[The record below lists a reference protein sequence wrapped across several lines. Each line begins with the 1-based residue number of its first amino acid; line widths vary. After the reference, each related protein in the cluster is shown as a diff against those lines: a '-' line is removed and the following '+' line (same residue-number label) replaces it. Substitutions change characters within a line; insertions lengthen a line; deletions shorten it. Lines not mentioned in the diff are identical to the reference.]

1 MELQKAIK
9 ILEEHNEW
17 RRDDSDEPTIKM
29 ANPKELGIAIDT
41 IVKHYKKENK

>member
-9 ILEEHNEW
+9 ILEEHNKW
-17 RRDDSDEPTIKM
+17 RRDNSDEPTTKM
-29 ANPKELGIAIDT
+29 TNPKELGIAIDT